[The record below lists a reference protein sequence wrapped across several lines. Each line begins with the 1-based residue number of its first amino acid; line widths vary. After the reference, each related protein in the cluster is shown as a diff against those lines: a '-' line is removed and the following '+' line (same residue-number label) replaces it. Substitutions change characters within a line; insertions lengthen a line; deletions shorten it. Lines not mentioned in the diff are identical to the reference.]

1 MKRPLLLGYQLA
13 IGLADTATGL
23 LLMAAPELT
32 LRMLRLR
39 VAPGAVP
46 LLGLIGAFVF
56 AVGLCCLYGA
66 LLAQRRDRARLDVV
80 WLLTGI
86 VRGCVALGV
95 LGLVLSGSL
104 AAGWLPVSIFDGVCA
119 LVQAI
124 GLLRNGSAD
133 AVA

>member
-1 MKRPLLLGYQLA
+1 MKHPLLFGYQLA
-13 IGLADTATGL
+13 IGLADTATGV
-23 LLMAAPELT
+23 LLMTAPEFT

-39 VAPGAVP
+39 LAPGAGP

-66 LLAQRRDRARLDVV
+66 LLAHRRDRARLDVV

-86 VRGCVALGV
+86 VRGSVALLV
-95 LGLVLSGSL
+95 LGFVLSGAL
-104 AAGWLPVSIFDGVCA
+104 EAGWLPVGIFDGVCA

-124 GLLRNGSAD
+124 GLLRNGSAH